1 MGKTGQHLEG
11 IAEDT
16 QPGWFHMDGYPGI
29 SLDGRIIRWL
39 GHVILKPL
47 LNQSEDRKLWRK
59 RPLDYAFAAFTKVH
73 AQKFVSPPWILPSKI
88 LLQRMLQG
96 ISAKP
101 LQRRWDKLSGMHL
114 RKELLNS
121 LKKTP
126 YTSAFPYYIWAT

>member
-16 QPGWFHMDGYPGI
+16 QLGWFYIDSYPGI

-47 LNQSEDRKLWRK
+47 LNQLEDRKLWRK
-59 RPLDYAFAAFTKVH
+59 QPLDYAFAAF
-73 AQKFVSPPWILPSKI
+73 
-88 LLQRMLQG
+88 
-96 ISAKP
+96 
-101 LQRRWDKLSGMHL
+101 
-114 RKELLNS
+114 KELLNS

>member
-29 SLDGRIIRWL
+29 NLDGRIIRWL
-39 GHVILKPL
+39 GHVIIKPL

-59 RPLDYAFAAFTKVH
+59 RPLDYAFAAF
-73 AQKFVSPPWILPSKI
+73 
-88 LLQRMLQG
+88 
-96 ISAKP
+96 
-101 LQRRWDKLSGMHL
+101 
-114 RKELLNS
+114 KELLNS

>member
-1 MGKTGQHLEG
+1 MGKTGQHPEG

-39 GHVILKPL
+39 GHVIIKPL

-59 RPLDYAFAAFTKVH
+59 RPLDYAFAAF
-73 AQKFVSPPWILPSKI
+73 
-88 LLQRMLQG
+88 
-96 ISAKP
+96 
-101 LQRRWDKLSGMHL
+101 
-114 RKELLNS
+114 KELLNS

-126 YTSAFPYYIWAT
+126 YSSAFPYYIWAT